1 MKLKRIRIT
10 FESPNMSVEFN
21 SPDGHLL
28 DWNAMSRNEQI
39 KALNGLANA
48 YHLFKR
54 NLKNE

>member
-1 MKLKRIRIT
+1 MKLKTIKIT
-10 FESPNMSVEFN
+10 FEMANVGIEFN

-54 NLKNE
+54 TLKNE

>member
-1 MKLKRIRIT
+1 MKLKTIKIT
-10 FESPNMSVEFN
+10 FEIPNVEIEFN

-28 DWNAMSRNEQI
+28 DWSAMSRNEQI